1 MSKIGKRPIEI
12 PEDINVSIKDTEIV
26 VSNGSDETTV
36 NRLSGVGIKKEDG
49 KIIFSLE
56 DDSKQ
61 SKSNW
66 GTLRSLI
73 NNAIKGLTDGFEKQL
88 VLKGVGY
95 RVAKEGNGIS
105 LTLGFS
111 HPIKYEKPE
120 GIEFEI
126 EGKNKLTVKGKDKEL
141 VGQVAADIK
150 KMRPVEPYKGKGI
163 RYKGQYVRRK
173 VGKKATGE
181 GVGE

>member
-12 PEDINVSIKDTEIV
+12 PEDIDISINDSEIV
-26 VSNGSDETTV
+26 VSNGKDEAKV
-36 NRLSGVGIKKEDG
+36 NRLSGVEVKQKEGNIVFSLKKEN
-49 KIIFSLE
+49 
-56 DDSKQ
+56 KQ

-66 GTLRSLI
+66 GTLRSLV
-73 NNAIKGLTDGFEKQL
+73 NNAIEGLTDGFEKKL

-95 RVAKEGNGIS
+95 RVKEEGNGIS
-105 LTLGFS
+105 LSLGYS

-126 EGKNKLTVKGKDKEL
+126 EGKNKLTVKGQDKEL